1 MQQSV
6 LDFFD
11 LNKDCPN
18 TIKNCVDLRKRYM
31 DEILTLGSGSGCS
44 KCAVNR
50 IKSKYID
57 IIVNSSQPS
66 SI

>member
-11 LNKDCPN
+11 FNKPCPD
-18 TIKNCVDLRKRYM
+18 TIQNCMDLRKKYE
-31 DEILTLGSGSGCS
+31 DDIQTLGFSSGCS

-57 IIVNSSQPS
+57 IIVNYPKP
-66 SI
+66 